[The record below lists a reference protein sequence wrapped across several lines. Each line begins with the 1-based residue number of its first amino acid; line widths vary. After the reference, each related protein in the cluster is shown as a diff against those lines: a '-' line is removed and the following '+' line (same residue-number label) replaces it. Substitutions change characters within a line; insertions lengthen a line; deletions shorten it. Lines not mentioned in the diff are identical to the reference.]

1 MHLAEEAWMPF
12 PTLMFVIY
20 FEKSFFPSTVIDYNK
35 KASDIW
41 DSSSFNIFKN
51 KLLRLLQPAANSM
64 FKCHNSKG
72 IQFLTKLRLG
82 LIHFYQ

>member
-51 KLLRLLQPAANSM
+51 KLLRLLQPAANSI

-82 LIHFYQ
+82 LIHFYR